1 MKLTKKQRK
10 QVMSAIS
17 ENTIYGVLKNNK
29 LVWNCNGLETKISK
43 IENLTG
49 TIIRANEE
57 LIVER
62 ILKILSQDKEVIN
75 WE

>member
-10 QVMSAIS
+10 QVMAVIS
-17 ENTIYGVLKNNK
+17 ENTICGVLKNNK
-29 LVWNCNGLETKISK
+29 IVWNCNGLETKTSK
-43 IENLTG
+43 LENLTG